1 MSKYTPWDDIQ
12 TPKSDYNVRHIPN
25 SYPIEAF
32 WGKNSA
38 GKCLFILELDGDHSD
53 YFRANTTS
61 IKGLSIDL
69 RQDREE
75 NKQRLVITLEQR
87 VDADLFQ
94 SLCSTLVSSLEP
106 VSASA
111 EALVIALTHIKRWK
125 VFFAGQRRNLLTAE
139 EVRGLFAELHFLRL
153 LYQGR
158 FTQDSAM
165 EAWCGPAGS
174 HQDFIYENTAVEIKS
189 LSGHERN
196 SVRISSEDQLETQ
209 CDSLFLVTF
218 KLVSSTSNGQSLND
232 LIKLIYDELSESS
245 AIETFSLKLIA
256 AGYVEL
262 QEYNSPSLQVVEIQP
277 YQLTEE
283 FPRLIRSSLPN
294 GIIRVS
300 YEIKLESITAFKSE
314 IGRVI

>member
-1 MSKYTPWDDIQ
+1 
-12 TPKSDYNVRHIPN
+12 
-25 SYPIEAF
+25 
-32 WGKNSA
+32 
-38 GKCLFILELDGDHSD
+38 
-53 YFRANTTS
+53 
-61 IKGLSIDL
+61 
-69 RQDREE
+69 
-75 NKQRLVITLEQR
+75 
-87 VDADLFQ
+87 
-94 SLCSTLVSSLEP
+94 
-106 VSASA
+106 
-111 EALVIALTHIKRWK
+111 
-125 VFFAGQRRNLLTAE
+125 
-139 EVRGLFAELHFLRL
+139 
-153 LYQGR
+153 
-158 FTQDSAM
+158 M